1 MKAKRKLWIAG
12 ILAAAGV
19 AAGCAVF
26 SAGDWRVPN
35 GEGGSWRVVLEDEGL
50 GRGERAAMA
59 EDYLGILAEL
69 APKGS
74 RDFQGRQRDGKGREI
89 KWMEW
94 SAERPRLP
102 DRWHEEIGRLVVEED
117 GEEVALV
124 SKKLSDAYQKV
135 FRLWEKHPG
144 AYRRLTAFVRRLNH
158 LKEETLPE
166 NFEEL
171 FYFDNACS
179 YLLGSLKGVEIEKI
193 FEMYAELD
201 YRFCSALDCD
211 EDKEKLLAL
220 LVISGFED
228 GKPVVSKYPVVFDGG
243 RWKLLASDWRASS

>member
-1 MKAKRKLWIAG
+1 ML
-12 ILAAAGV
+12 AGV

-26 SAGDWRVPN
+26 SAGEWRVPN
-35 GEGGSWRVVLEDEGL
+35 GEGGSWRVVFEDEGL

-74 RDFQGRQRDGKGREI
+74 HDVQGSQRDGKGQEI

-102 DRWHEEIGRLVVEED
+102 DRCRWHGEIGRLAVEED
-117 GEEVALV
+117 GEEVAMV
-124 SKKLSDAYQKV
+124 SKKLSDAYREA

-144 AYRRLTAFVRRLNH
+144 AYRRLKAFVRRLNH

-193 FEMYAELD
+193 FEMYAEWD
-201 YRFCSALDCD
+201 YGFSSVLYS
-211 EDKEKLLAL
+211 EEYEEKLMAL

-228 GKPVVSKYPVVFDGG
+228 GKPVVGGCPVVFDGG